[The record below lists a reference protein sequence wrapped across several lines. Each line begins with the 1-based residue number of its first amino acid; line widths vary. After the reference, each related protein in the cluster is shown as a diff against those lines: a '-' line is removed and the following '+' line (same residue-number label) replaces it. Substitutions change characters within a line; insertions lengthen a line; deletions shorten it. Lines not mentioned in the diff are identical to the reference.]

1 MSPDRQ
7 PPKIRLFLALPIP
20 DPVQARIERV
30 QDELRPVL
38 PPKAVRWTKREQFHL
53 TLRFLGNVEAPRL
66 PDLSHAVRDAC
77 SGVGPL
83 PLRAERI
90 GGFPSL
96 RFPRVLWVWVHDD
109 AEDLVRL
116 QRNIEAAVGGFAER
130 EETLPNPDSRFEPPN
145 RSRRREDFPELQ
157 RCPPPH
163 VGGYE
168 HRARG
173 EGKVFTGHVTIARL
187 SGLRR
192 AQAEILAK
200 RAHEFVNRQFGEW
213 TAGEV
218 RLMRSELL
226 QSGSVHTVLDR
237 FALSG

>member
-20 DPVQARIERV
+20 DPVKARIERV

-66 PDLSHAVRDAC
+66 PDLSRAVRDAC

-90 GGFPSL
+90 GGFPTL

-109 AEDLVRL
+109 AEHLVRL
-116 QRNIEAAVGGFAER
+116 QRNIGAAVGDFAER
-130 EETLPNPDSRFEPPN
+130 EE
-145 RSRRREDFPELQ
+145 
-157 RCPPPH
+157 
-163 VGGYE
+163 
-168 HRARG
+168 
-173 EGKVFTGHVTIARL
+173 GKAFTGHVTIARL
-187 SGLRR
+187 SGLKR
-192 AQAEILAK
+192 AQVETLAK
-200 RAHEFVNRQFGEW
+200 RAHEFVNRRFGEW

-226 QSGSVHTVLDR
+226 QSGSVHTVLER
-237 FALSG
+237 FALPG